1 MTKLK
6 RIGILTGGGDCTGM
20 NAVIRAIT
28 RVAVFKHGCQVIGIE
43 QGFDGLIFSQHQE
56 LTTINTRDI
65 LALGGTILGTTKICH

>member
-28 RVAVFKHGCQVIGIE
+28 RVAVFQHDCQVVGIE
-43 QGFDGLIFSQHQE
+43 QGFD
-56 LTTINTRDI
+56 
-65 LALGGTILGTTKICH
+65 